1 MKAEFDRLEKDKTD
15 LADKKA
21 AKAAEEAAAAAL
33 TELAGNITSKGQA
46 KTALETAIGGL
57 DDDIA
62 AQQAIIDAG
71 NEGESAYDAAV
82 TEKARLEG
90 VKTTKQGEL
99 ETVTGELEAFNT
111 EKAGKD
117 KQNAKDK
124 LMVAKAMYDANHVLL
139 NDLMKQQMKISYL

>member
-1 MKAEFDRLEKDKTD
+1 MEGEFNRLDENKTK
-15 LADKKA
+15 LADQKA
-21 AKAAEEAAAAAL
+21 AKLAEEAAATAL

-46 KTALETAIGGL
+46 KTALETALSGL

-62 AQQAIIDAG
+62 AQATIIAAG
-71 NEGESAYDAAV
+71 NPGETAYDNAV

-99 ETVTGELEAFNT
+99 ETVAGELAAFNT

-117 KQNAKDK
+117 KENAKAK
-124 LMVAKAMYDANHVLL
+124 LATAVTKFEAGHHEINE
-139 NDLMKQQMKISYL
+139 LMKKHMKFAYL